1 MVIWGDNRTGKT
13 HLAAALCGVWAVD
26 YRLHCLWLPASGC
39 AARLRAGG
47 GHLDPHS
54 EEGRCDVLFLDD
66 ITSLINN
73 TFNLDLL
80 QNLLDM
86 RYADERYT
94 VVTSNWSPDK
104 WGEQRGAIWKMMQD
118 STILEMTN
126 VYTG

>member
-1 MVIWGDNRTGKT
+1 M
-13 HLAAALCGVWAVD
+13 
-26 YRLHCLWLPASGC
+26 
-39 AARLRAGG
+39 
-47 GHLDPHS
+47 
-54 EEGRCDVLFLDD
+54 LFLDD